1 MRLPPG
7 APLDV
12 SNEAAG
18 KIEKWLLEQPEVA
31 MVQTNVGSIATS
43 GSSNTANFASV
54 ICPLVSKEKRRNVIL
69 LAVSYRRD
77 RLVHGSDILR
87 RPIRLLP
94 LRALPPPGHPAA
106 PEGIARKN

>member
-87 RPIRLLP
+87 RPIRLYLFERSRHPGTLP
-94 LRALPPPGHPAA
+94 LPK
-106 PEGIARKN
+106 E